1 MAVLPRNIL
10 KTFFQKNDIP
20 TESQFGSLIDS
31 ALSLTEDRKLLGL
44 KKYDPSV
51 TYAVGDSAVKD
62 GLIYEAIAVTTGPF
76 DSTKWQKLTFG
87 PVNYVGTWD
96 ATANT
101 PTLVSSTGNKGDYY
115 VVSTA
120 GTTNLDGINDWQV
133 RDWVVFNGSVWQKVD
148 NSEGQVPASLVTYDN
163 SVSGMLAV
171 DVQDAIDE
179 LDVRLDTVE
188 TDIGTLQ
195 SGKEPANVNI
205 QGHIATVGNPHGTT
219 KTDLGLG
226 NVDNTSDAAKPVSTA
241 QQAALDL
248 KTDLTSFNAHTGDT
262 ANPHA
267 VTKAQVGLG
276 NADNTSDANKP
287 VSTAQQAALDLK
299 TDLTAFNVHTGDT
312 ANPHAVTKAQVG
324 LVNADNTSDAD
335 KPVSTAQQSA
345 LNLKTDLTTFNAH
358 TGNTSNPHAVTKAQV
373 GLGNA
378 DNTSD
383 ADKPVST
390 AQQSALD
397 LKTDLTSFTAHTGN
411 TSNPH
416 AVTKAQV
423 GLGNA
428 DNTSDANKPVS
439 TAQQAALDLKTDLTA
454 FTAHTGNTSNPHA
467 VTKTQVGLGN
477 VTDDQQQSHKFYF
490 FDSPSEATLFVN
502 TTTGFI
508 PTITMGFTPA
518 VAGDYLVEWYYEIG
532 SDSGNGNVE
541 GQVTL
546 DSTEIGLHSEK
557 IDIADTLISVSGF
570 KKETLT
576 AAAHT
581 LDVKFRKIS
590 GAAGVEIWLKRP
602 RVKITKV

>member
-148 NSEGQVPASLVTYDN
+148 NSEGQIPASLVTYDN

-195 SGKEPANVNI
+195 TGKEPANANI

-226 NVDNTSDAAKPVSTA
+226 NIDNTSDAAKPVSTA

-248 KTDLTSFNAHTGDT
+248 KTDLTAFNAHTGDT

-276 NADNTSDANKP
+276 NADNTSDVNKP

-324 LVNADNTSDAD
+324 LANADNTSDAD